1 MDEVARELI
10 RLHGLEPHPEGGHYR
25 RIHASAV
32 EVEDKGLRRPAMTAI
47 RYLLCAEERSAWHRV
62 DADEAWHW
70 QQGGPLELL
79 QFDAPGGVLSRTR
92 LAPAPDGE
100 ALSCI
105 VPAGTWQSARA
116 MAGAVLVQC
125 TVAPGFVWAGFELL
139 QPESDV
145 ARDLRRRG
153 VVQP

>member
-1 MDEVARELI
+1 MDELARALI

-32 EVEDKGLRRPAMTAI
+32 EVEARGLRRPAMTAI
-47 RYLLCAEERSAWHRV
+47 RYLLGAGQRSAWHRV

-70 QQGGPLELL
+70 EQGGPLELL
-79 QFDAPGGVLSRTR
+79 QFEPTAGVLSRTR
-92 LAPAPDGE
+92 LGPAPDGE

-116 MAGAVLVQC
+116 WAEAVLVQC
-125 TVAPGFVWAGFELL
+125 AVAPGFVWEGFELL
-139 QPESDV
+139 APDSDV
-145 ARDLRRRG
+145 ARELQRRG